1 MRGGIFDEN
10 YTIDRDDFASF
21 VNHSNKKVYERY
33 SEKIQSLPE
42 QLDVFTLRA
51 SFEYS
56 DDADLVRLSTEY
68 LPLKFSRRH
77 GDPSRPWNIFSINTK
92 DEDGNKVL
100 DYEGNW
106 RDIFQNWEALA
117 HFILSL

>member
-1 MRGGIFDEN
+1 MLFQQSDDSNTDARHFANVLFNIMRGGIFDEN
-10 YTIDRDDFASF
+10 YTVDRDDFASF
-21 VNHSNKKVYERY
+21 VQHSNKRVYERY
-33 SEKIQSLPE
+33 SDKIQALPP

-56 DDADLVRLSTEY
+56 DDADLIRLSTGY

-92 DEDGNKVL
+92 DEDEIK
-100 DYEGNW
+100 Y
-106 RDIFQNWEALA
+106 
-117 HFILSL
+117 